1 MTWWMAL
8 FGGPTPKRHVA
19 YSNSPEIQRLDLGR
33 LRGWTKMLKEEKA
46 QGIHRV
52 KTVQKYHDK
61 NGKLRY
67 KGAEGLK
74 PSESET

>member
-1 MTWWMAL
+1 MAL

-19 YSNSPEIQRLDLGR
+19 YSNSPEIQRLDMGR
-33 LRGWTKMLKEEKA
+33 LKGWTKKLKEEEA
-46 QGIHRV
+46 QGIQRV
-52 KTVQKYHDK
+52 KTVQKYVDK
-61 NGKLRY
+61 KGKQRY